1 MDELKR
7 ERFKRII
14 SQLETS
20 GGKNLNHKVVKTGMH
35 AGDRAIGE
43 YGLMPLTIHDVA
55 KIRVNRGVADELD
68 KTIAKMSFEEAKQKI
83 PEIIKDNPGAYERY
97 ADTLAD
103 YVLKKYKDEKLAAF
117 AWNQGHYTDPEVLID
132 RLQNPDTKLRAD
144 YLSRLEKA
152 AAKVG
157 DLPKPQEKKIED
169 VINSLVPNY
178 APKNNI
184 EVPKGKIFL
193 SPSDS
198 YIDVQKPEEDEE
210 ESMDLLS
217 RFRRLKNKL
226 MSPEE
231 ISYRK
236 VKREREES

>member
-43 YGLMPLTIHDVA
+43 YGLMPLTIHDAA
-55 KIRVNRGVADELD
+55 KMRVNSGVADKLD

-83 PEIIKDNPGAYERY
+83 PEIIKDNPNIYERY

-103 YVLKKYKDEKLAAF
+103 HVLKKYKDERLAAF

-132 RLQNPDTKLRAD
+132 RLKNPETKLRAD

-152 AAKVG
+152 TAKVG
-157 DLPKPQEKKIED
+157 DLSKPQEKKIED

-178 APKNNI
+178 APNNNI

-198 YIDVQKPEEDEE
+198 YIDVEEPQEDEE

-217 RFRRLKNKL
+217 RFRRLKSKL
-226 MSPEE
+226 MRPEE

-236 VKREREES
+236 VKKESKES